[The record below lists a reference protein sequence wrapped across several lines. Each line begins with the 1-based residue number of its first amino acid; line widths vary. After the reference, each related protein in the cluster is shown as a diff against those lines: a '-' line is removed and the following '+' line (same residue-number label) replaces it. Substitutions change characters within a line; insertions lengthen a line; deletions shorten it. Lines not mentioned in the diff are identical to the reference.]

1 MQCCISR
8 SAIANSSI
16 ISVMQYITC
25 AFALYQLLLLLTKS
39 HDLLYCAVTHLLH
52 THYSTYSALLS
63 LRQDYNTLLETD
75 ELLQHMQSEG
85 IPITTSTHIALLR
98 AALGNKDSAAAFA
111 AEQVLRSHNSAIP
124 ADCLAELIRARIA
137 ARQPDE
143 AVKLAAEL
151 RAQGRTYTLREKC
164 YAAVITAYGA
174 AGEWDSIMSVLSDM
188 PLCGVT
194 PTTISLGAAF
204 RAAQECEGSEFFL
217 QWLETQG
224 PFANL
229 PALPSE
235 LDDERS
241 SSSADT
247 ADVAASRHHTD
258 RRNSSSSD
266 TKRNSSSGRTRDRGA
281 RHSSTARW

>member
-1 MQCCISR
+1 V
-8 SAIANSSI
+8 NSSAK
-16 ISVMQYITC
+16 SVMHHVTGM
-25 AFALYQLLLLLTKS
+25 FALHQLLLPLTLS
-39 HDLLYCAVTHLLH
+39 HLLYCAALSHLLH

-75 ELLQHMQSEG
+75 ELLQHMESEG
-85 IPITTSTHIALLR
+85 IPITTSTHVAVLS

-137 ARQPDE
+137 AKQPDE

-151 RAQGRTYTLREKC
+151 RAQGRTYTLKEKC

-174 AGEWDSIMSVLSDM
+174 AREWDSIMSVLSDM
-188 PLCGVT
+188 PLRRVT

-204 RAAQECEGSEFFL
+204 RAAKECEGSEFFL

-235 LDDERS
+235 LDAERTG
-241 SSSADT
+241 SSSADA
-247 ADVAASRHHTD
+247 ADATASRDRAANTD
-258 RRNSSSSD
+258 RRNSSSGD
-266 TKRNSSSGRTRDRGA
+266 KRNNSSGRTRERRG
-281 RHSSTARW
+281 RHSSSAAAAQW